1 MLQEKIIESKKDYLP
16 HIPEKEQQL
25 RKRLETVLNHFLQ
38 AAWLEDQRKYHA
50 AKKGEQLEKHEKI
63 SRCGEIFF
71 WLTFIAACFHFL
83 PHLLHLAHIQVGFLS
98 HDTYNRIF
106 TFFAIAFPVIASACS
121 AMRAQ

>member
-1 MLQEKIIESKKDYLP
+1 MDHELLQNLWQDHLYFGKFTAGDIPALKD
-16 HIPEKEQQL
+16 
-25 RKRLETVLNHFLQ
+25 FLQ